1 MAPEQATGQRYGKR
15 VDIWAL
21 GIIIFQMLT
30 GKHPFYLPSDT
41 TVTYIDR
48 IVKLPL
54 EKTLTTSF
62 DKYDISTSA

>member
-48 IVKLPL
+48 IVK
-54 EKTLTTSF
+54 
-62 DKYDISTSA
+62 